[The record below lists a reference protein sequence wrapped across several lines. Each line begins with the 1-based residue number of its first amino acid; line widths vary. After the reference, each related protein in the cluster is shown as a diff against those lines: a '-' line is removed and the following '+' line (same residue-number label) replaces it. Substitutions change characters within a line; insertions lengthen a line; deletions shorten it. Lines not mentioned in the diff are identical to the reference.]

1 MVFQIFVNINRLK
14 GHTVKQ
20 PYALWVVTMQSGG
33 ELTKTKS
40 ARKVTAQRL
49 DMSHNTK
56 IYFCFKG
63 GLIALYLLR
72 NDLDY
77 IV

>member
-1 MVFQIFVNINRLK
+1 
-14 GHTVKQ
+14 
-20 PYALWVVTMQSGG
+20 MQSGG

-40 ARKVTAQRL
+40 ERKVTAQRL

-63 GLIALYLLR
+63 GLIALYLLK
-72 NDLDY
+72 NDHDY